1 MQPIH
6 GPAPLTFD
14 IPCVWEV
21 GAGHVQVA
29 WSYLR
34 LCLDHFLEAAVPLSV
49 LLFSWVA
56 GYSRSSHMTSL
67 PVFWWRCSQY
77 VLRYYPLC
85 STLDMLT
92 YGRQRSL
99 YEWDHVALSLAAY
112 VFVGVSLIGLL

>member
-6 GPAPLTFD
+6 SPASLTFD
-14 IPCVWEV
+14 IPCVWEA
-21 GAGHVQVA
+21 GAGHIQVA

-34 LCLDHFLEAAVPLSV
+34 LCLDDFPEAAVPLSV

-77 VLRYYPLC
+77 VLRYKPL
-85 STLDMLT
+85 TLRGALPHYLSLKKELT
-92 YGRQRSL
+92 YS
-99 YEWDHVALSLAAY
+99 S
-112 VFVGVSLIGLL
+112 S

>member
-77 VLRYYPLC
+77 VLLYYPLC

-92 YGRQRSL
+92 
-99 YEWDHVALSLAAY
+99 DLSKTQKTNNLMTINK
-112 VFVGVSLIGLL
+112 L